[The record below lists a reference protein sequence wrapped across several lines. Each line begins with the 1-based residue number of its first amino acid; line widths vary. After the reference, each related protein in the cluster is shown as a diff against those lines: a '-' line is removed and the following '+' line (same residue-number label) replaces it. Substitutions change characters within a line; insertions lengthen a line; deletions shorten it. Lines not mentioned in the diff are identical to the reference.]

1 METTT
6 VLTDIINT
14 FEGCSTSHHVHAGL
28 ESAEITERLN
38 KLGIS
43 FEKRQYKSESKFTY
57 DIFKI
62 IIGDTEI
69 TIFSENYY
77 NS

>member
-43 FEKRQYKSESKFTY
+43 FKKDSINQKVNSP
-57 DIFKI
+57 
-62 IIGDTEI
+62 
-69 TIFSENYY
+69 TIFLKLL
-77 NS
+77 